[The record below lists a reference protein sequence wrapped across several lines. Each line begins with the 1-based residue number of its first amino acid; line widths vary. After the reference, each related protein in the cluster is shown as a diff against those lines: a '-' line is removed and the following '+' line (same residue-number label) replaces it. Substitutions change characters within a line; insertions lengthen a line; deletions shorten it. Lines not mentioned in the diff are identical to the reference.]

1 MPGSKRAAR
10 AFRLSALSFAGLL
23 SSSLGACGGGS
34 DSSPAGPLLPPGPAK
49 KGKYFTHV
57 VIIIQENRTFDN
69 LFATYPGADGTT
81 RGKTHN
87 GGSIALRKAHLA
99 SPLSP
104 NNG

>member
-1 MPGSKRAAR
+1 M
-10 AFRLSALSFAGLL
+10 
-23 SSSLGACGGGS
+23 
-34 DSSPAGPLLPPGPAK
+34 
-49 KGKYFTHV
+49 
-57 VIIIQENRTFDN
+57 IQENRTFDN

-104 NNG
+104 NNGYTFWRRDWNG